1 MKYAI
6 INSQTKRIVRVKD
19 GNLIP
24 APDGMESVSISDELA
39 SQFEAS
45 SEANLFLIDGS
56 LKTLKQRLWIDNPD
70 AITDGIRNTRNQ
82 LLQDSD
88 WTQLVDS
95 PLDSAAKSIWAT
107 YRQNLRDITEN
118 IDENG
123 EVTFPTKPAL

>member
-70 AITDGIRNTRNQ
+70 AVTDGIRNIRNQ

-95 PLDSAAKSIWAT
+95 PLYSAAKSLWAT
-107 YRQNLRDITEN
+107 YRQDLRDITEN

-123 EVTFPTKPAL
+123 EVTFPTKPML

>member
-123 EVTFPTKPAL
+123 EVTFPTKPTL

>member
-19 GNLIP
+19 GNFIP

-45 SEANLFLIDGS
+45 SEVNLFLIDGS

-70 AITDGIRNTRNQ
+70 AITDGIRNIRDQ

-123 EVTFPTKPAL
+123 EVTFPTKPTL

>member
-70 AITDGIRNTRNQ
+70 AVTDGIRNIRNQ

-95 PLDSAAKSIWAT
+95 PLDSAAKSLWAT
-107 YRQNLRDITEN
+107 YRQDLRDITEN

-123 EVTFPTKPAL
+123 EVTFPTKPTL